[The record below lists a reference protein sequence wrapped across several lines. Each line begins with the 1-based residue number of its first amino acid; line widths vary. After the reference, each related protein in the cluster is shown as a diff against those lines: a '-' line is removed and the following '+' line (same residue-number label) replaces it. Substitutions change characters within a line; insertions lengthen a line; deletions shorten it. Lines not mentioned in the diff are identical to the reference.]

1 MNSSAH
7 KGLLPNGLADT
18 LPLEAELEAA
28 TIERL
33 LAAFRARGYQRI
45 KPPLVEFEESFLDGL
60 GQAVAA
66 DMFRLMDP
74 VSQRMM
80 GVRPDITPQVAR
92 VAVTRLVNE
101 PRPLRLS
108 YGGQVLRVKGSQ
120 LRPERQFAQV
130 GAELIGAP
138 DLAADA
144 EVVSLA
150 GEALTDLGVDGLS
163 IDLSL
168 PTLVPVVCQGLG
180 LSSEDSERA
189 RLALDRKDATALAEF
204 GDGISG
210 LLSDLLGSS
219 GPVDSAVA
227 KLKSIDLP
235 DRAAAEIQSLVE
247 CAQLIGAASPDLSL
261 TVDVTEFRGLEYQ
274 TGICFTIFAR
284 DVRGELGRGGRYE
297 LASGET
303 ATGFSLFADSLMRAL
318 PGAEQPPLVYITAD
332 AGAGEGKRL
341 RAEGWLTLQGFGN
354 AGEARTEAARLGCT
368 HILEAGEVHPLG

>member
-130 GAELIGAP
+130 GAELIGSP

-189 RLALDRKDATALAEF
+189 RLALDRKDAAALAEF
-204 GDGISG
+204 GDGVSG

-219 GPVDSAVA
+219 GPVESAVV

-235 DRAAAEIQSLVE
+235 DRAAAEIQNLVE
-247 CAQLIGAASPDLSL
+247 CAGLIDAASPDLSL

-318 PGAEQPPLVYITAD
+318 PGAEQPPLVYLAAD
-332 AGAGEGKRL
+332 ADAGEGKRL

-354 AGEARTEAARLGCT
+354 DGEARTEAARLGCT

>member
-18 LPLEAELEAA
+18 LPLDAELEAA

-33 LAAFRARGYQRI
+33 LAAFRAYGYQRI

-60 GQAVAA
+60 GQAVAG

-108 YGGQVLRVKGSQ
+108 YGGQVLRVRGSQ
-120 LRPERQFAQV
+120 LRPERQFAQI

-138 DLAADA
+138 ELAADA

-150 GEALTDLGVDGLS
+150 GEALADLGIEGLS

-180 LSSEDSERA
+180 LSDEDSERA
-189 RLALDRKDATALAEF
+189 RLALDRKDAAALAEF
-204 GDGISG
+204 GDGISA

-227 KLKSIDLP
+227 KLKAIDLP
-235 DRAAAEIQSLVE
+235 KSAAAEIQNLVD
-247 CAQLIGAASPDLSL
+247 CAELIAATSPDLTL

-318 PGAEQPPLVYITAD
+318 PGAEAPPLVYLSAD
-332 AGAGEGKRL
+332 AAAGDGRRL
-341 RAEGWLTLQGFGN
+341 RAEGWLTLQGFAN
-354 AGEARTEAARLGCT
+354 AADARAEAARLGCT